1 MIKWREQPPPERENP
16 TNDDLHYQEVWT
28 VVGMFSKLLTKA
40 RAEGVDCSFFSQREL
55 DALAEVEEWLCHA

>member
-16 TNDDLHYQEVWT
+16 TSDDRHYQEVWT

-40 RAEGVDCSFFSQREL
+40 RDAGIDCTFYSQREW
-55 DALAEVEEWLCHA
+55 DALGEVEDWLRHS